1 LVEPVTRIGAGP
13 ATVLIA
19 WRIGIVSAAT
29 SSVSSGSGSTHG
41 SSSDSNRYPTTY
53 GCTAINAA
61 TIYTTTIYST
71 VVNAS
76 ATNPNASSICEGVS

>member
-13 ATVLIA
+13 ATVLVA
-19 WRIGIVSAAT
+19 WWIGIVSAAT

-41 SSSDSNRYPTTY
+41 SSSDPNRYPTTY

-61 TIYTTTIYST
+61 TIYTT

-76 ATNPNASSICEGVS
+76 ATNSNASSICEGVS